1 MSTFLHKS
9 VLLVK
14 VRLVTLRGLQLI
26 QALGLCLSPTGK
38 APAESRKQQTSW
50 RVSKGG
56 HQGSGV
62 SDEAIWETAGGTGEE
77 MEGKL
82 LSNTPALSCRRGE
95 QSHSLGL
102 GWRRQ
107 GQRPAPERQIRKPG
121 LPGHQGQ
128 CSSLES
134 SKQNL
139 VTGLEPSASHT

>member
-1 MSTFLHKS
+1 MSTFLHKT

-26 QALGLCLSPTGK
+26 QALGLCLSPMGK
-38 APAESRKQQTSW
+38 ALAESRKRQTSW

-82 LSNTPALSCRRGE
+82 LSNTPALSCRRGGTG
-95 QSHSLGL
+95 SLSWSWLAEMRPKAGS
-102 GWRRQ
+102 RKADPINQ
-107 GQRPAPERQIRKPG
+107 GCPAIRGSAHHWNRPSR
-121 LPGHQGQ
+121 
-128 CSSLES
+128 S
-134 SKQNL
+134 
-139 VTGLEPSASHT
+139 